1 MGNEV
6 VGCGMEVECEKEE
19 RTVILIPLQFSPA
32 MQRYEELNKVGEGT
46 VHCEWFEGVGRYGN
60 VFQARDTMTGMT
72 NDLKDN
78 GIGEIVA
85 LKKIRIN
92 AKEEGFPSTAIRE
105 IALLKEFDHP
115 NIEKLRESCFP
126 DRVDSMTLFIQ
137 RTS

>member
-6 VGCGMEVECEKEE
+6 VGCEMEVEYEGKE
-19 RTVILIPLQFSPA
+19 RAVILIPLQFSPA

-72 NDLKDN
+72 NDLSDN

-126 DRVDSMTLFIQ
+126 DSVDSTTLFTQ

>member
-1 MGNEV
+1 M
-6 VGCGMEVECEKEE
+6 
-19 RTVILIPLQFSPA
+19 
-32 MQRYEELNKVGEGT
+32 
-46 VHCEWFEGVGRYGN
+46 
-60 VFQARDTMTGMT
+60 FQARDTMTGIM
-72 NDLKDN
+72 NDLSDN

-115 NIEKLRESCFP
+115 NIEKLRESRFP
-126 DRVDSMTLFIQ
+126 DRVDSMTLFTQ

>member
-1 MGNEV
+1 M
-6 VGCGMEVECEKEE
+6 VGCGMGVEYEGEE

-78 GIGEIVA
+78 GTGEIVA

-115 NIEKLRESCFP
+115 NIEKYKESRFP
-126 DRVDSMTLFIQ
+126 DRVDSMTLFTQ

>member
-1 MGNEV
+1 MQCE
-6 VGCGMEVECEKEE
+6 MEVECEGNE

-46 VHCEWFEGVGRYGN
+46 VHCKWFEGVGRYGN
-60 VFQARDTMTGMT
+60 VFQARDTMTGLVS
-72 NDLKDN
+72 DLSDN

-115 NIEKLRESCFP
+115 NIEKYREGRFP
-126 DRVDSMTLFIQ
+126 DRVDSMTLFTQ